1 MDYPDPDGT
10 IMDGGQ
16 VISLALH
23 SSTSLVKEDELIID
37 INYLCLVI
45 ILNSESFFV
54 DPISKSSSV

>member
-1 MDYPDPDGT
+1 MALLWMD
-10 IMDGGQ
+10 GQ